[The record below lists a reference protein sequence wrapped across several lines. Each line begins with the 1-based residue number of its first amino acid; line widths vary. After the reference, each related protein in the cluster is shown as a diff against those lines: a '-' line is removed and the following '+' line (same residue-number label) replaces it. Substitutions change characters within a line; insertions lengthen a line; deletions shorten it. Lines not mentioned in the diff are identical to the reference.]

1 MQIFAVSVSKVSI
14 SHGEQ
19 GRKVVRNIGPKV
31 MGIVQNLLH
40 NYEGD
45 PTEKFTQALALLFHQ
60 MYSSNWAHLKAQNI
74 PFKWGYDTLISNNR

>member
-31 MGIVQNLLH
+31 MGNMQNLLH
-40 NYEGD
+40 NFIG
-45 PTEKFTQALALLFHQ
+45 KF
-60 MYSSNWAHLKAQNI
+60 
-74 PFKWGYDTLISNNR
+74 